1 MFKIIATII
10 ALSNGTPIGDP
21 MQVSNRLTFASEA
34 ECNSFKTSEKGA
46 DALANLKTV
55 LDARIKPPF
64 TYVVT
69 VSCEQ
74 AADDGSI

>member
-1 MFKIIATII
+1 MFEIIATII
-10 ALSNGTPIGDP
+10 ALAIGSPVGDP
-21 MQVSNRLTFASEA
+21 MRAKNRTTFASEA

-46 DALANLKTV
+46 DALASLKTA

-69 VSCEQ
+69 VSCKQ
-74 AADDGSI
+74 AADDGSL